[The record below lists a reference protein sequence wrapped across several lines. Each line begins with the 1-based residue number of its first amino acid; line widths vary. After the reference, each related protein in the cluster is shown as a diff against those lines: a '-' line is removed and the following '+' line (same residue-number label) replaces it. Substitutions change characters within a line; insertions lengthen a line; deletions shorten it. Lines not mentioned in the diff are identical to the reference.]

1 MTEQE
6 IRDLLIAARTI
17 AVVGLSDKP
26 QRPSYGVA
34 GYLQQAGYQIIPVNP
49 NLRGPVHG
57 VAPVASLREIQVPV
71 DIVQIFRRPEY
82 VPGVVEDAITIGAG
96 AIWMQLGIVHE
107 EAAARAAA
115 AGLKV
120 VMDSCMAVMHRRL
133 IPRAARPVSAG
144 GG

>member
-1 MTEQE
+1 VTDQE
-6 IRDLLIAARTI
+6 IRDLLSRARTI
-17 AVVGLSDKP
+17 AIVGLSDNP
-26 QRPSYGVA
+26 QRPSHGVA
-34 GYLQQAGYQIIPVNP
+34 GYLQREGYQIIPVNP

-57 VAPVASLREIQVPV
+57 VEPVASLRELRQPV

-82 VPGVVEDAITIGAG
+82 VPAVVEDAIAIGAG

-115 AGLKV
+115 AGLAV
-120 VMDSCMAVMHRRL
+120 VMDSCMAVVHRML
-133 IPRAARPVSAG
+133 IPRAPRPASVG